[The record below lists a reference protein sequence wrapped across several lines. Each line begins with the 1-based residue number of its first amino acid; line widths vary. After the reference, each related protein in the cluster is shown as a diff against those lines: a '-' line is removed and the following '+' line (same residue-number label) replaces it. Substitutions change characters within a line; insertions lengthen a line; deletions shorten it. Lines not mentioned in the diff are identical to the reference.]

1 MDLARQNYIEQQLFQ
16 VAPLPLVEENYAAID
31 IQIRTVVPGRSS
43 KPTNYLRITVEQL
56 KAIEDILRAA

>member
-31 IQIRTVVPGRSS
+31 IQIRTVVPGRGS

-56 KAIEDILRAA
+56 RAIEDVLRAA

>member
-31 IQIRTVVPGRSS
+31 IQIRAVVPGRGS
-43 KPTNYLRITVEQL
+43 KPTNYLRITVQQL
-56 KAIEDILRAA
+56 KAIEDVLRAA